1 MKYLKLIFCLTSRQ
15 LNKFSE
21 TCFYSYHYDFTGLR
35 FQKPTITVC
44 TQNDRAFSASTTTH
58 HIYSFILAI

>member
-44 TQNDRAFSASTTTH
+44 TQNDRAFLLAQPRT
-58 HIYSFILAI
+58 IFIHLF